1 MLTNDTPRSFSSTQL
16 SSSVGDRV
24 KGFVEVQVDHA
35 DSLSLTHQVGHPVM
49 EGDQVPRVAIGGGCI
64 EPQEPLLGIA
74 LLLLTAGSRQWS
86 QCPNSASSTGKGQNP
101 QLLFPRGHTH
111 NRRVLE
117 QISLSWLFY
126 FFFLFLKSSFE
137 GDSLE

>member
-1 MLTNDTPRSFSSTQL
+1 MGNRNCVKSFA
-16 SSSVGDRV
+16 VGYIS
-24 KGFVEVQVDHA
+24 
-35 DSLSLTHQVGHPVM
+35 SLSLTHQVGHPVM

-117 QISLSWLFY
+117 QKRFLSLGFSI
-126 FFFLFLKSSFE
+126 FFFIFLKRYFE
-137 GDSLE
+137 GDSFE